1 MAWFRNQ
8 YHCPHCR
15 SSWTSEWSATCD
27 DDCPHCGA
35 RHMSPTSSDDL
46 TDIIEAADDG
56 MFVVKRSPPSAEHQ
70 PDYVA
75 IGRFRSRAAAE
86 RAMDGEG
93 SATAWRGR
101 RRVRPATNRQA
112 IALDLAIARLQDAR
126 AEALAADCPAT
137 VRKIRAALKSAEG
150 AKRHMARRLVEAGS

>member
-1 MAWFRNQ
+1 MSWFRNH

-15 SSWTSEWSATCD
+15 GSWTSEWSATCD

-46 TDIIEAADDG
+46 TDVIEAADDG
-56 MFVVKRSPPSAEHQ
+56 TFVVKRSPPSAEHH

-75 IGRFRSRAAAE
+75 IGRFRSHAAAE
-86 RAMDGEG
+86 RAMDGGG
-93 SATAWRGR
+93 SAKASRGR
-101 RRVRPATNRQA
+101 RGVRPATNRQA

-126 AEALAADCPAT
+126 AQALAADCPST
-137 VRKIRAALKSAEG
+137 VKKIRAALKSAAG
-150 AKRHMARRLVEAGS
+150 AKRHMARRLGEAGS